1 MPAVQHASLASKI
14 LSSARADCNQRIGYA
29 GRVTPVAAWKLV
41 VSGEAVLVDV
51 RSPEEYKFVGRV
63 AEAVHV
69 PWASGTALIRNPHF
83 VLELESKVDKDRVV
97 LFLCRSGVRSALA
110 AETATNAGY
119 PHAFN
124 VLEGFEGD
132 IDNRQRRG
140 TVGGWR
146 HHGLPWIQD

>member
-1 MPAVQHASLASKI
+1 M
-14 LSSARADCNQRIGYA
+14 
-29 GRVTPVAAWKLV
+29 TPVAAWKCV

-69 PWASGTALIRNPHF
+69 PWANGTALIRNPHF
-83 VLELESKVDKDRVV
+83 VLELETKVDKDRVV

-110 AETATNAGY
+110 AETATKAGY
-119 PHAFN
+119 PRAFN